1 MKKNVKQYL
10 SILLLI
16 VIFAAIGYYF
26 YHNRDLFKS
35 LYNVKIE
42 QALILIL
49 LRLLFFGANGL
60 FLKEFAFVHN
70 IKLRFI
76 EWFGLPVVTTMGNHL
91 TPLSGGMV
99 IRAAYLKYKHQFP
112 YSKFTTLLGATYL
125 TGFWIAGLIGVLI
138 TVPLAQKQPE
148 MWYATTVFG
157 LIVFGTSLLFLLPTF
172 QFPWQNRFV
181 GFLNRVLTG
190 WNFIRN
196 DKVLLLKL
204 LVITFVSALI
214 NGVSYWLAYKALGFA
229 VPFDKALLVS
239 LITVFSSLLSLTP
252 GNLGVRETLVG
263 LVSAAAGVGGGEGLL
278 AALLVRVA
286 SLASAFTL
294 GPLLSMWF
302 TRQIGDQTAS
312 DRLLPT
318 STQPVDR

>member
-1 MKKNVKQYL
+1 MKKNVKHYL
-10 SILLLI
+10 SIFLLLA
-16 VIFAAIGYYF
+16 IFAAIGYYF
-26 YHNRDLFKS
+26 YHNRDLFQNLENIKF
-35 LYNVKIE
+35 E

-49 LRLLFFGANGL
+49 LRLLFFGTNGL

-76 EWFGLPVVTTMGNHL
+76 EWFGLPIVTTMGNHL

-99 IRAAYLKYKHQFP
+99 IRAAYLKYKHHFP

-125 TGFWIAGLIGVLI
+125 TGFWVAGLLGVLI
-138 TVPLAQKQPE
+138 TIPLTQEQPE

-157 LIVFGTSLLFLLPTF
+157 LIVFGTSLLFVLPTF
-172 QFPWQNRFV
+172 QLPWQNRFV
-181 GFLNRVLTG
+181 GFFNRVLTG
-190 WNFIRN
+190 WNFIRH

-204 LVITFVSALI
+204 LIITLISALI
-214 NGVSYWLAYKALGFA
+214 NGASYWLAYQALG
-229 VPFDKALLVS
+229 VTIPFHKALLVS
-239 LITVFSSLLSLTP
+239 LVTVFSSMLSLTP

-278 AALLVRVA
+278 AALLVRIA

-294 GPLLSMWF
+294 GPLLSMWY
-302 TRQIGDQTAS
+302 TRQIGDQSAK
-312 DRLLPT
+312 DKGM
-318 STQPVDR
+318 STPAHTLDS